1 MKRRTKLILWSLT
14 AAVVLFLLLSAAAA
28 GYLYRNPER
37 IKDVVAHSASEAL
50 GQDIRIR
57 RLAWSHD
64 PLHLQVEGVTLV
76 SQDSSGGTLHLAVQ
90 TLRAEMS
97 VEGGFGNRILVIDR
111 AIAQG
116 VDLVLRG
123 TPALLQADHGSK
135 QAPSWLSRAAVP
147 LLKWL
152 LFQDVRI
159 EQAELQEAR
168 GSVHMEDVTLRV
180 NQLEAS
186 ITQDRAVRASC
197 GVQLSHTKSRLLM
210 DLPSIEAESLPPE
223 VDNSIEGRVKV
234 HEGVLKRN
242 GRTARGLSLQGV
254 FTLDASRSRIGINSL
269 DIHLPDPGPL
279 LPVELESPP
288 AARLQG
294 SGVILLE
301 KERFEDGTFRVTLQR
316 ENSELEMKGRANGT
330 WDPPL
335 QGTVKGLECRF
346 RPWDWTPLLP
356 GPYQASLEPINVSG
370 PILIS
375 GGMEARLD
383 QDGFHFTPDLTLR
396 LTDNTLSFSS
406 SPLEAGARLNGDLR
420 ISGSWPEP
428 DLSGRIQA
436 VGVEATH
443 PAARIFPSEAVI
455 RLNGRPNDIRLK
467 EARLR
472 VPSLQIT
479 GKKDPLTLNDL
490 RVRITNGRLDPYSS
504 SLTVPDV
511 VLEAEGLGPVHLQG
525 TVREGRIVLSAEG
538 ENTGALPLLSQAG
551 WPLEGW
557 NMQGSDS
564 LRTRVESQGSGT
576 WAWSLQSEVTD
587 FSFENSP
594 LEAFGE
600 GLSFSLDA
608 DMRSREEGGL
618 VLESS
623 TAKAW
628 AGEALVDRFYLDLA
642 ANPISLHAGSRID
655 LESGT
660 LHHAVLDAEL
670 GGVLSIRT
678 SGSLFKVD
686 SGLKADM
693 DVSIPSF
700 SLKPAFRLFVVEPFR
715 MEIPVLKHSNLEGL
729 GAADL
734 HLRINPEGFLVSGD
748 LHIRYAALN
757 AGEET
762 VTLEGVNLSLPI
774 WYGTLSG
781 ARAQSP
787 RKGSLSI
794 RTLSVPFLPQ
804 QSISLNLGVYPNRI
818 QIPDSTMVRIPG
830 GELRLGALDLAH
842 HMDRG
847 LHMASSL
854 HLANVDLR
862 PLLDRVWP
870 DPPKGRI
877 GGSLN
882 SIRFQDGLLT
892 SEGSFHAEVFNGRVT
907 VQDLGASGLFSS
919 APTYRFDARLEG
931 MDLEQMTAG
940 TAFGRITG
948 ILEARLTGFE
958 LAYGQP
964 QRFDLLMETIPREGV
979 EQRVSVKAVDNIAR
993 IGGGSSPFVGLAGLF
1008 TSLFQEFPYERIGI
1022 HAVLEN
1028 DVFRINGTIHE
1039 GDTEYL
1045 IKRSGISGVNI
1056 VNQNPDNR
1064 IRFKDMV
1071 KRIQRVTSSHGSP
1084 VVR

>member
-1 MKRRTKLILWSLT
+1 MKRRTKVILWAFT
-14 AAVVLFLLLSAAAA
+14 AAVLLFLVLSAAAA
-28 GYLYRNPER
+28 GYVYRHPDR
-37 IKDVVAHSASEAL
+37 IKDVVARSVSQAL
-50 GQDIRIR
+50 GLKLRIH
-57 RLAWSHD
+57 RLVWSHD
-64 PLHLQVEGVTLV
+64 PLHLRLEGVTVV
-76 SQDSSGGTLHLAVQ
+76 SQDSSDGTLHLAVQ
-90 TLRAEMS
+90 TLRADMS
-97 VEGGFGNRILVIDR
+97 VEGGFGDRILVVDR
-111 AIAQG
+111 ALARG
-116 VDLVLRG
+116 VDLVLQGKPPLSRLG
-123 TPALLQADHGSK
+123 HGNRP
-135 QAPSWLSRAAVP
+135 APSWMSRAGTALV
-147 LLKWL
+147 KWL

-168 GSVHMEDVTLRV
+168 TSVHVEGSALQVS
-180 NQLEAS
+180 QLEAS
-186 ITQDRAVRASC
+186 IAPDRAIRASC
-197 GVQLSHTKSRLLM
+197 GVQLSHREGRLLL
-210 DLPSIEAESLPPE
+210 DLPSIEAEFLPPAD
-223 VDNSIEGRVKV
+223 DNSIEGRLEVS
-234 HEGVLKRN
+234 EGILKRN
-242 GRTARGLSLQGV
+242 GKTARGISLQGG
-254 FTLDASRSRIGINSL
+254 FTLDAPRSRIRINSL
-269 DIHLPDPGPL
+269 DVHLPDPGPL
-279 LPVELESPP
+279 LPAETAGAP

-294 SGVILLE
+294 SGVVLLE
-301 KERFEDGTFRVTLQR
+301 EQRFEDGIFRVTLQR
-316 ENSELEMKGRANGT
+316 GNAELEMKGRANGT
-330 WDPPL
+330 WGPSL

-356 GPYQASLEPINVSG
+356 GAYKASLEPLHVSG
-370 PILIS
+370 SILIS

-383 QDGFHFTPDLTLR
+383 QEGFHFTPDLMLR
-396 LTDNTLSFSS
+396 LADNTLSLSS
-406 SPLEAGARLNGDLR
+406 PPLEAGARLNGDLR
-420 ISGSWPEP
+420 IRGPWPEST
-428 DLSGRIQA
+428 LSGRIQA
-436 VGVEATH
+436 VEVEATH

-455 RLNGRPNDIRLK
+455 RLDGRPDDIHFQ
-467 EARLR
+467 EATLR
-472 VPSLQIT
+472 VPGLQIT
-479 GKKDPLTLNDL
+479 GPKGPLTLNDL
-490 RVRITNGRLDPYSS
+490 RLRMTDGRLDPYSFR
-504 SLTVPDV
+504 LTVPDLA
-511 VLEAEGLGPVHLQG
+511 LEAEGIGPVQVEG
-525 TVREGRIVLSAEG
+525 TVRKGRVDLSAEG

-557 NMQGSDS
+557 NMKGSDS
-564 LRTRVESQGSGT
+564 LRIRVDSEDSGT
-576 WAWSLQSEVTD
+576 WALSLQTEVTD

-608 DMRSREEGGL
+608 DMRSREDGGL

-628 AGEALVDRFYLDLA
+628 AGEALVDRFYLNLDT
-642 ANPISLHAGSRID
+642 NPISAHAGLRMD

-670 GGVLSIRT
+670 GGVLSIRA
-678 SGSLFKVD
+678 SGSLFKAET
-686 SGLKADM
+686 GLQADM
-693 DVSIPSF
+693 DVSIPTF
-700 SLKPAFRLFVVEPFR
+700 PLKPAFRLFVVEPFR
-715 MEIPVLKHSNLEGL
+715 MEIPVLKHSNLEGR

-734 HLRINPEGFLVSGD
+734 QLRTNPEGFLVSGD
-748 LHIRYAALN
+748 VHIRDATLN
-757 AGEET
+757 TGEET
-762 VTLEGVNLSLPI
+762 ASVEGVNLSLPI
-774 WYGTLSG
+774 CYGTLSDD
-781 ARAQSP
+781 RAQSP

-804 QSISLNLGVYPNRI
+804 QSLSLNLGVYRNRI
-818 QIPDSTMVRIPG
+818 HIPDPTMVRIPG
-830 GELRLGALDLAH
+830 GTLRLGPLDLAH

-847 LHMASSL
+847 LHMATSL

-877 GGSLN
+877 GGRLN

-892 SEGSFHAEVFNGRVT
+892 SEGVLHAEVFNGRAT
-907 VQDLGASGLFSS
+907 VQNLGASGLFSS

-1028 DVFRINGTIHE
+1028 DIFRINGTIHE
-1039 GDTEYL
+1039 GGTEYL